1 MNWFRNLK
9 LAHKLL
15 LAFVSLLALTA
26 LLGIFS
32 ILQLGMVNQASTD
45 MATNWLPS
53 IRAAGEIEYGLS
65 RMRSG
70 VLQHIISHD
79 AATKQK
85 YDALM
90 GQIRDKLQKDE
101 RTYRA
106 LISSEQE
113 KQAYE
118 AFDKQQVAYDA
129 LMQKALELSRSD
141 QADAAMDIMRGE
153 GLERF
158 NGLEAGIGEI
168 VRINEAGA
176 NQASADSDTRYASS
190 RAWIIGLLVG
200 GVALGLALALWLARL
215 VSRPLQQAVAI
226 AQTVADG
233 DLGSRIEVNS
243 RDETGQLLQ
252 ALKQMNES
260 LVRIVGE
267 VRSGTELIGS
277 ASAEIAT
284 GNLDLSSRTEEQAS
298 SLEETAAS
306 MEQLTATVKQNAE
319 SARQANQ
326 LVLSASDVA
335 SRGGAVVARVVDTMH
350 AIHDAS
356 QKIVDIIGVIDSI
369 AFQTN
374 ILALNA
380 AVEAARAGEQ
390 GRGFAVV
397 AGEVRT
403 LAQRSA
409 AAAREIK
416 GLIESSV
423 QKVDEGSQLVG
434 QAGDTMGEIVESV
447 RRVTDIMGEITA
459 ATQEQTSG
467 IEQVNQAIAQIDEVT
482 QQNAAL
488 VEEASAASQSM
499 QEQASKLV
507 QTVSAFKLA
516 GAASSAQSNAVPAS
530 SASAAR
536 ATRTVRPTAPR
547 AAPAATKP
555 AASVPAASAA
565 ARAPATLAAPMTS
578 RGLANA
584 GAGAEAEWEQF

>member
-1 MNWFRNLK
+1 MQWFNNLK
-9 LAHKLL
+9 LASKLL
-15 LAFVSLLALTA
+15 LAFVFILLLTT
-26 LLGIFS
+26 LLGVFS
-32 ILQLGMVNQASTD
+32 IVQLGKVNQSSAD
-45 MATNWLPS
+45 LATNWMPS
-53 IRAAGEIEYGLS
+53 VRAASDIKYGLS

-70 VLQHIISHD
+70 VLQHIITHD

-85 YDALM
+85 FDALLADM
-90 GQIRDKLQKDE
+90 RDKLHKDE
-101 RTYRA
+101 QAYQR
-106 LISSEQE
+106 LITGEQE
-113 KQAYE
+113 RRAYE
-118 AFDKQQVAYDA
+118 AFAKLQDVYDA
-129 LMQKALELSRSD
+129 QAQKALSLSKAD
-141 QADAAMDIMRGE
+141 QGDAAMDIMRGE
-153 GLERF
+153 ALDQF
-158 NGLEAGIGEI
+158 NQIEASVNEL
-168 VRINEAGA
+168 VRINQTG
-176 NQASADSDTRYASS
+176 ADSAFGDSEARYAAS

-200 GVALGLALALWLARL
+200 FVALGLALALWLARL
-215 VSRPLQQAVAI
+215 ISRPLQQAVAI
-226 AQTVADG
+226 AQTVAAG
-233 DLGSRIEVNS
+233 DLGSRIDVRTSE
-243 RDETGQLLQ
+243 ETGQLLQ
-252 ALKQMNES
+252 ALKHMNDS
-260 LVRIVGE
+260 LVRIVTE
-267 VRSGTELIGS
+267 VRHGTEQIGS
-277 ASAEIAT
+277 ASSQIAA

-306 MEQLTATVKQNAE
+306 MEELTATVKQNAE
-319 SARQANQ
+319 SARQASQ

-335 SRGGAVVARVVDTMH
+335 NRGGTVVAQVVDTMH

-356 QKIVDIIGVIDSI
+356 RKIVDIIGVIDSI

-423 QKVDEGSQLVG
+423 RKVDEGSQLVER
-434 QAGDTMGEIVESV
+434 AGDTMGEIVESV

-499 QEQASKLV
+499 QDQADKLV
-507 QTVSAFKLA
+507 QAVSVFKLA
-516 GAASSAQSNAVPAS
+516 NAGQRS
-530 SASAAR
+530 DFIAAR
-536 ATRTVRPTAPR
+536 PAPRPAAVRPSAPAR
-547 AAPAATKP
+547 PAPALQKPLVPSAPAATGTSLARHHVTP
-555 AASVPAASAA
+555 ADAD
-565 ARAPATLAAPMTS
+565 T
-578 RGLANA
+578 
-584 GAGAEAEWEQF
+584 EWEQF